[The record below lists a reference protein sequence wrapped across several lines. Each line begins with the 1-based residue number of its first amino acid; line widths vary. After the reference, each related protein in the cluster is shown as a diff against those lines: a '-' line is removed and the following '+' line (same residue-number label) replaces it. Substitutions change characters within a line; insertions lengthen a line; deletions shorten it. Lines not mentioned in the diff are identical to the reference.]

1 MRILGDILRKNYGDH
16 IAMKYIDVIDDD
28 MDQFPKIDNYLR
40 KAGMH
45 LPLLAINGKIIRPGT
60 GLNYLEIEE
69 ELENMGLKKK

>member
-1 MRILGDILRKNYGDH
+1 
-16 IAMKYIDVIDDD
+16 MKYIDVIDDD
-28 MDQFPKIDNYLR
+28 MDQYPEIDNYLR